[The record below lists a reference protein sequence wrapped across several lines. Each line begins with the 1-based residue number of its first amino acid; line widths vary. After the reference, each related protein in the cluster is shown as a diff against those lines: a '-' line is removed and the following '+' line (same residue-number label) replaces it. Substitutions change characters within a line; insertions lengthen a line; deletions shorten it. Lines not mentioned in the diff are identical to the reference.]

1 MCSSALQFMVDVIRG
16 KRSIIDPN
24 KHIPR
29 LVIGKK
35 FVYEAEDACEVVK
48 NHILSGKPRMICRFG
63 TLELDTIRMMLNSKN
78 GNPKYDRWHK
88 DWFTNTAGFFPV
100 DDYNMTRFACEHLDL
115 LKDVDI
121 MSCRS
126 DRYEI
131 KIIEEYLQHADL
143 ININA
148 ISFPFFF
155 NYPWSAALK
164 GKKVLVIHP
173 FEETIIK
180 QYEKREKLFKNPEVL
195 PEFDLLTYKP
205 VQGIGR
211 AKNKLKYKTW
221 FEALAK
227 MKEDIKNIDFD
238 VALIGAGAYGIFL
251 AQFVKS
257 LGRQAIHGGGATQLL
272 FGIKGSRWDRMLEG
286 SFYNEHWTRPSKDET
301 PEGVELFERGT
312 MAYW

>member
-148 ISFPFFF
+148 ISFPFLYK
-155 NYPWSAALK
+155 NPWSAALK

-272 FGIKGSRWDRMLEG
+272 FGIKGSRWDSVLND
-286 SFYNEHWTRPSKDET
+286 SFYNEYWIRPDVSERPKGAEKV
-301 PEGVELFERGT
+301 EG
-312 MAYW
+312 ACYW

>member
-1 MCSSALQFMVDVIRG
+1 M
-16 KRSIIDPN
+16 
-24 KHIPR
+24 
-29 LVIGKK
+29 
-35 FVYEAEDACEVVK
+35 
-48 NHILSGKPRMICRFG
+48 
-63 TLELDTIRMMLNSKN
+63 
-78 GNPKYDRWHK
+78 
-88 DWFTNTAGFFPV
+88 
-100 DDYNMTRFACEHLDL
+100 
-115 LKDVDI
+115 
-121 MSCRS
+121 
-126 DRYEI
+126 
-131 KIIEEYLQHADL
+131 

-148 ISFPFFF
+148 ISFPFLYK
-155 NYPWSAALK
+155 NPWSAALK

-238 VALIGAGAYGIFL
+238 IAIIGAGAYGMFL
-251 AQFVKS
+251 AQYVKS
-257 LGRQAIHGGGATQLL
+257 VGKQAIHMGGATQLL
-272 FGIKGSRWDRMLEG
+272 FGIKGNRWDNCFGDLY
-286 SFYNEHWTRPSKDET
+286 YNKYWIRPSKDET

>member
-24 KHIPR
+24 KHTPR
-29 LVIGKK
+29 LVIGRK

-48 NHILSGKPRMICRFG
+48 RHLLSDNPQMICRFG
-63 TLELDTIRMMLNSKN
+63 TLELDTIRMMCNSKN

-115 LKDVDI
+115 LKDVDV
-121 MSCRS
+121 MSCYS
-126 DRYEI
+126 NRYEI
-131 KIIEEYLQHADL
+131 KIIEKYLQHADL
-143 ININA
+143 ITIRA
-148 ISFPFFF
+148 ISSPFL
-155 NYPWSAALK
+155 YEKPWSAALK

-173 FEETIIK
+173 FDETIKK

-195 PEFDLLTYKP
+195 PEFDLITYRP

-211 AKNKLKYKTW
+211 AKNSLKYKTW

-227 MKEDIKNIDFD
+227 MKEDIKEIDFD
-238 VALIGAGAYGIFL
+238 IAIIGAGAYGIFL
-251 AQFVKS
+251 AQYCKS
-257 LGRQAIHGGGATQLL
+257 LGKKAVHMGGATQLL
-272 FGIKGSRWDRMLEG
+272 FGIKGSRWDA
-286 SFYNEHWTRPSKDET
+286 SFKSLVYNEYWVRPSKSET
-301 PEGVELFERGT
+301 PDGAELFEKGT